1 MDPDIKA
8 EFAALNERLDNF
20 EEDRW
25 KPTTKRVREL
35 QEEFRAFRAEFVEF
49 AQRVD
54 ADD

>member
-8 EFAALNERLDNF
+8 EFAALNERLDNM
-20 EEDRW
+20 EEDRL

-35 QEEFRAFRAEFVEF
+35 QQEFRQFRTEFVEF

-54 ADD
+54 EED